1 MQLDQVD
8 IYMEKENFIT
18 YKNQPEIGHRRKCKS
33 ENRDFK
39 CKREKYK
46 DFQKETQEN
55 SFPNWVGKVSQT
67 RNMHKVKN

>member
-46 DFQKETQEN
+46 DF
-55 SFPNWVGKVSQT
+55 
-67 RNMHKVKN
+67 